1 MAWDSMEAK
10 KLGEEIWM
18 AYRANSRHN
27 FGDGSATTIGTPY
40 SRLGGE
46 KGCDAPVIWDSGCRK

>member
-1 MAWDSMEAK
+1 MEAK

-27 FGDGSATTIGTPY
+27 FGDDSAATAY
-40 SRLGGE
+40 SRLAGE